1 VFRLSLKFYGLSST
15 SVERHASRPD
25 QRLGTEAHIV
35 AASPKFSDGTGLE
48 PAVTEKS
55 RPVGSPGGLFLFS
68 QAAPTHTRLY
78 GVVDG

>member
-1 VFRLSLKFYGLSST
+1 MLYLQSSGT
-15 SVERHASRPD
+15 PADRSEAW
-25 QRLGTEAHIV
+25 TEAHIV

-68 QAAPTHTRLY
+68 QAAPTHTRSPRCS
-78 GVVDG
+78 